1 MQIAI
6 TRQVSPAIAAC
17 ELTYLERV
25 EIDYALA
32 CRQHQQYCEALAGLG
47 CQLLSLPAQA
57 DLPDS
62 VFVEDAALVLDEVAI
77 LTRPGV
83 ASRRPEVDRIRPVLA
98 EYRPLLS
105 IQAPG
110 TIEGGDILLLGR
122 TIYVGLSGRSS
133 PAGIAQLADLVAPY
147 GYTVQAVPLTGCL
160 HLKSA
165 VTLAAPD
172 MLLINPDWVNPSHF
186 AAFRLLEVDPAES
199 HAANVLLLEGGA
211 IYPSGFPRTLLRL
224 TQSRIPV
231 TLVDVSELQKAE
243 GAVTCC
249 SLILSGQTRE
259 KNTPRDES

>member
-6 TRQVSPAIAAC
+6 TCRVSPAIADC
-17 ELTYLERV
+17 ELTYQDRV
-25 EIDYALA
+25 EIDYDLA

-47 CQLLSLPAQA
+47 CQVLSLPAQA

-62 VFVEDAALVLDEVAI
+62 VFVEDVALVLDEVAI

-83 ASRRPEVDRIRPVLA
+83 NSRRPEVDLIRPVLA
-98 EYRPLLS
+98 EYRPLRS
-105 IQAPG
+105 IAAPG
-110 TIEGGDILLLGR
+110 TVEGGDILQLGK

-133 PAGIAQLADLVAPY
+133 PEGIAQLAGLIAPF
-147 GYTVQAVPLTGCL
+147 GYTVQGVPLTGCL

-165 VTLAAPD
+165 VTRAAPD
-172 MLLINPDWVNPSHF
+172 TLLINPRWVDPARF
-186 AAFRLLEVDPAES
+186 EAFRLLEVDPAEP

-211 IYPSGFPRTLLRL
+211 IYPSSFPRTLLRL
-224 TQSRIPV
+224 KQSGIPV

-249 SLILSGQTRE
+249 SLIVSINKGEGRG
-259 KNTPRDES
+259 RGMG